1 MFPGSFFP
9 RYTIYEMR
17 YTILMPSPR
26 VTLELRNAKSSELGP
41 QAAEQILTALP
52 TLKRPLIGAP
62 EAVAFEIVAINQTIT
77 FQVNLPESVAH
88 YFHSQLTAAYP
99 AIVINR
105 LPDDLKDFQ
114 ALTSSHLHLTSAYLN
129 FSNASYYPFK
139 TYADFSDTDPLA
151 TILGLLS
158 KLPPDQA
165 AVIQILAANTPDSW
179 KKTGFTTAA
188 GRIASD
194 GTHIPNPQKPQIE
207 AKLNQTCH
215 RTAIK
220 LFAAAA
226 DPTVAANL
234 LSHLATSF
242 SSLNHAQSNTLKLK
256 KPLLKPSALTT
267 SLPDRSFKGT
277 KKQYLSVSE
286 LATIWHLPYLA
297 LKDIKN
303 ITWGKS
309 LLGEPPIT
317 LPTFDTTPEDKR
329 DQVNLF
335 ATCEYKNQQA
345 IYGIKNEDRR
355 RHLYVMGKT
364 GTGKST
370 LLGNMIINDLKHN
383 QGVAVIDPHGD
394 LVETVLHY
402 IPSSRINDVVYLNPA
417 DPEYSVRLNPLE
429 ATGQEH
435 KELVASGII
444 AIFQKLYAY
453 SWGPRLEHILRNTLL
468 TLLSRDQST
477 LEDIVKIL
485 TNPQFRKKITE
496 SLDDPV
502 LKAFWDDE
510 FANMGDKLRAEAVSP
525 ILNKVG
531 QFVSSPLIRGVI
543 NHPNN
548 SFSIQEIMD
557 QGKILLVNLSQGKL
571 GEDNS
576 ALLGAMLITKI
587 QLTAMNR
594 VYMDEEERRDFF
606 MYVDEFQNFATTS
619 FIKILS
625 EARKYRLCLTL
636 ANQYIDQVDED
647 VRKAIFGNAGSIVT
661 FLVGAQDAY
670 LMSKEFGGA
679 YTEEDLVSLGRFQII
694 NKLSI
699 DGMTSNPFPGF
710 TLSLASSY
718 NQNKDKVIRVSRER
732 YAKKK

>member
-1 MFPGSFFP
+1 
-9 RYTIYEMR
+9 
-17 YTILMPSPR
+17 MPISR
-26 VTLELRNAKSSELGP
+26 TTLELRNSKSSELGP
-41 QAAEQILTALP
+41 QAAEQIFSALP
-52 TLKRPLIGAP
+52 AIKKSGINPLAP
-62 EAVAFEIVAINQTIT
+62 PPPISFEILALNQTVFFSI
-77 FQVNLPESVAH
+77 NLPSQYAH
-88 YFHSQLTAAYP
+88 YIKSQLSAAYP
-99 AIVINR
+99 EMTISE
-105 LPDDLKDFQ
+105 LPPELQNLHPLLDST
-114 ALTSSHLHLTSAYLN
+114 LTLSSATLHLAHG
-129 FSNASYYPFK
+129 SNYPIK
-139 TYADFSDTDPLA
+139 TYHDFTDTDPLS
-151 TILGLLS
+151 TLLGILS

-165 AVIQILAANTPDSW
+165 ALIQILASTSSDSW
-179 KKTGFTTAA
+179 KRQGHKLAE
-188 GRIASD
+188 GRTDSE
-194 GTHIPNPQKPQIE
+194 GKHIPNPHKTAIDT
-207 AKLNQTCH
+207 KLNQICH
-215 RTAIK
+215 RVAIK
-220 LFAAAA
+220 IVAAGPDQTTSSALLQHLGQTFAA
-226 DPTVAANL
+226 
-234 LSHLATSF
+234 LSNAEGNSF
-242 SSLNHAQSNTLKLK
+242 KLK
-256 KPLLKPSALTT
+256 TPLINRSRLTT
-267 SLPDRSFKGT
+267 STRDRTFKYT
-277 KKQYLSVSE
+277 SKQYLSVAE
-286 LATIWHLPYLA
+286 LATLWHLPNIV

-303 ITWGKS
+303 ISWGKN
-309 LLGEPPIT
+309 LLGEPPENI
-317 LPTFDTTPEDKR
+317 PTFNSTPEDKR

-335 ATCEYKNQQA
+335 ATCEYKNQQE

-355 RHLYVMGKT
+355 RHIYVMGKT

-370 LLGNMIINDLKHN
+370 LLANMIISDLKHN

-402 IPSSRINDVVYLNPA
+402 IPSDRINDVIYLNPA

-429 ATGQEH
+429 ATGEEH

-444 AIFQKLYAY
+444 AIFQKLYSY

-468 TLLSRDQST
+468 TLLSRDSST
-477 LEDIVKIL
+477 LEDIVRIL
-485 TNPQFRKKITE
+485 TNPKFRANIVDNLE
-496 SLDDPV
+496 DDV
-502 LKAFWDDE
+502 LKAFWTDE

-594 VYMDEEERRDFF
+594 VYMMEDDRRDFF
-606 MYVDEFQNFATTS
+606 LYVDEFQNFATTS

-661 FLVGAQDAY
+661 FLVGASDSA
-670 LMSKEFGGA
+670 LLAKEFGGQ
-679 YTEEDLVSLGRFQII
+679 YTEEDLVSLGRYQII

-699 DGMTSNPFPGF
+699 DGMTSNPFPGL
-710 TLSLASSY
+710 TLPLASSY

-732 YAKKK
+732 YAKKKK